1 MINYYRILFYD
12 KKINKIIFS
21 LETDEDIIEF
31 VHKRIA
37 ELENNSVETTLGQNY
52 TTTFK
57 KYISEKTI
65 TKYEKN

>member
-37 ELENNSVETTLGQNY
+37 ELENNSVETTLG
-52 TTTFK
+52 
-57 KYISEKTI
+57 
-65 TKYEKN
+65 

>member
-1 MINYYRILFYD
+1 MINYYRIWFYD

-31 VHKRIA
+31 VNKRIV

-57 KYISEKTI
+57 KYISEKTS